1 MKLREAVHAKI
12 QELNPTIAD
21 LVAAKIAEETIQ
33 KRIALIVSAL
43 TEIDNKEKSLRKL
56 KPDVKTVTE
65 DGVETGVYSKT
76 AYEDRKK
83 LKERIE
89 KLKHLIEAAL
99 EDPSKFDELSSFTG
113 QYSEKA

>member
-1 MKLREAVHAKI
+1 MKLRDAVHAKI

-21 LVAAKIAEETIQ
+21 LVASKIAEETIQ
-33 KRIALIVSAL
+33 KRVALIVSVL
-43 TEIDNKEKSLRKL
+43 TEIDNKEKELRKI

-65 DGVETGVYSKT
+65 DGVESGVYSKS

-89 KLKHLIEAAL
+89 KLTKLVEAAL
-99 EDPSKFDELSSFTG
+99 EDPSKFAELSSSSG
-113 QYSEKA
+113 QHSEKV

>member
-33 KRIALIVSAL
+33 KRVAL
-43 TEIDNKEKSLRKL
+43 TEIDNKEKELRKI

-65 DGVETGVYSKT
+65 DGVESGVYSKS

-83 LKERIE
+83 VKERIE
-89 KLKHLIEAAL
+89 KLTKLVEAAL
-99 EDPSKFDELSSFTG
+99 EDPSKFAEVSSSSG